1 MILTCPECKSRYVVN
16 PSALMPNGRTVRC
29 AKCSHSWFEDKPD
42 SEIEIIKPPEETPED
57 APDPVKKPDTAP
69 EKPAEETSPE
79 NTTHDNADDKPDEE
93 PSYDFPIQ
101 KPKKRRR
108 PVAKTANLPALQNH
122 KYGSNK
128 LGWISLFIFVTA
140 IIGSFLLFQ
149 TSIINSWPASK
160 KLYVAV
166 GLEDTEHPKVLDAP
180 EVKPIN
186 ERLLIRDLAPRQENR
201 NNMPHLIIAG
211 NVENISSTEQTIPQ
225 LKIIL
230 LDENRQNIREWN
242 FDPVKLNV
250 LPGEMV
256 NFETSLPNPPA
267 TARDISVLF
276 TTN

>member
-16 PSALMPNGRTVRC
+16 PGALMPKGRTVRC
-29 AKCSHSWFEDKPD
+29 AKCSHSWFENKPD
-42 SEIEIIKPPEETPED
+42 SEIEIIKPPEVAT
-57 APDPVKKPDTAP
+57 DPVKQPDTVS
-69 EKPAEETSPE
+69 ENPAKETSPE
-79 NTTHDNADDKPDEE
+79 NTNSDNADDNSAEE

-122 KYGSNK
+122 KYGSSK
-128 LGWISLFIFVTA
+128 LGWISLLIFIIVIT
-140 IIGSFLLFQ
+140 GSFLLFQ
-149 TSIINSWPASK
+149 NSVINSWPASK

-166 GLEDTEHPKVLDAP
+166 GLEDNEQPKVPGVP
-180 EVKPIN
+180 EIKPIN
-186 ERLLIRDLAPRQENR
+186 ERLLIRDLAPRQESR
-201 NNMPHLIIAG
+201 NNMPHLVIAG

-242 FDPVKLNV
+242 FDPLKLNAS
-250 LPGEMV
+250 PGEMV

>member
-16 PSALMPNGRTVRC
+16 PGALMPNGRTVRC
-29 AKCSHSWFEDKPD
+29 AKCSHSWFENKPD
-42 SEIEIIKPPEETPED
+42 SEMEVIKPQEE
-57 APDPVKKPDTAP
+57 AKDPVDQPDTAP
-69 EKPAEETSPE
+69 EKPADNTSSE
-79 NTTHDNADDKPDEE
+79 NENDDTGDDKPGEE

-108 PVAKTANLPALQNH
+108 PAAKTANLPALQNH

-149 TSIINSWPASK
+149 NSITNSWPASK

-166 GLEDTEHPKVLDAP
+166 GLADTAQPKVLDVP
-180 EVKPIN
+180 EVTPIN
-186 ERLLIRDLAPRQENR
+186 ERLQIRDLAPRQENR
-201 NNMPHLIIAG
+201 NNMPHLVIAG

-242 FDPVKLNV
+242 FDPVKLNAS
-250 LPGEMV
+250 PGEMV

-267 TARDISVLF
+267 NARDISVLF